1 MDEILDTLSHLIQ
14 NNFWLAPVISLI
26 AGLLTAFTPCSL
38 SSIPLVIGYVGGT
51 GIQDTKK
58 AFMLSLTFASG
69 MALTFTVLGAIAA
82 LIGRAMQVFGGW
94 WYIFLGILMVLM
106 ALQTFE
112 IFTFIKPTYL
122 TSKNTRKGYI
132 GAFITGILGGI
143 FSSPCSTP
151 ILIVLLA
158 IVGQSGSLFYGI
170 ILLLLYSI
178 GNSVLIIAM
187 GTSIGLVKKIT
198 TNEKY
203 GKISNY
209 LKYFMGAVILIFAF
223 YMFYLGF

>member
-1 MDEILDTLSHLIQ
+1 MDGILEILSGLIQ
-14 NNFWLAPVISLI
+14 NNFWLSPVISLI
-26 AGLLTAFTPCSL
+26 AGLFTAFTPCSL
-38 SSIPLVIGYVGGT
+38 STIPLIIGYVGGIGT
-51 GIQDTKK
+51 LDTKK
-58 AFMLSLTFASG
+58 AFRISLIFASG

-82 LIGRAMQVFGGW
+82 LIGRAMQVFGSW

-122 TSKNTRKGYI
+122 TSKNTKKGYI
-132 GAFITGILGGI
+132 GAFITGILGGV

-151 ILIVLLA
+151 ILVVLLA
-158 IVGQSGSLFYGI
+158 IVGQSGNLLYGI
-170 ILLLLYSI
+170 LLLLLYSI
-178 GNSVLIIAM
+178 GNSVLVVAM

-198 TNEKY
+198 INEKY
-203 GKISNY
+203 GKFSNY
-209 LKYFMGAVILIFAF
+209 LKYFMGTIILILAF

>member
-1 MDEILDTLSHLIQ
+1 MNGILETLSHLIQ

-58 AFMLSLTFASG
+58 AFMFSLIFASG

-82 LIGRAMQVFGGW
+82 LIGRVMQVFGSW

-112 IFTFIKPTYL
+112 IFTFIKPMT
-122 TSKNTRKGYI
+122 
-132 GAFITGILGGI
+132 
-143 FSSPCSTP
+143 
-151 ILIVLLA
+151 
-158 IVGQSGSLFYGI
+158 
-170 ILLLLYSI
+170 
-178 GNSVLIIAM
+178 
-187 GTSIGLVKKIT
+187 
-198 TNEKY
+198 
-203 GKISNY
+203 
-209 LKYFMGAVILIFAF
+209 
-223 YMFYLGF
+223 

>member
-151 ILIVLLA
+151 ILVVLLA